1 MEDTGM
7 FSTLL
12 ILRAIEGELNGQ
24 EFAISGPAHWVLGR
38 SRSCTLRLPG
48 DGTVSR
54 QHCLIEVEEGGAWI
68 QDLGSL
74 NGTLV
79 NGEKIGQRQAIRH
92 GDATMVQPPRHGLQ
106 DGDELRIC
114 NNRFLVGVTERKLS
128 ESESSTRRPLSDWS
142 SLVCI

>member
-1 MEDTGM
+1 MM
-7 FSTLL
+7 STML
-12 ILRAIEGELNGQ
+12 ILRATGGDLNGQ
-24 EFAISGPAHWVLGR
+24 EFSIAGPAHWVLGR

-79 NGEKIGQRQAIRH
+79 NGEKIGQRERIRH
-92 GDATMVQPPRHGLQ
+92 ADATMVQPPRQGLR

-114 NNRFLVGVTERKLS
+114 NNTFQVALTERT
-128 ESESSTRRPLSDWS
+128 EQNVRTAEGSTRPQVRDWPA
-142 SLVCI
+142 LLCV